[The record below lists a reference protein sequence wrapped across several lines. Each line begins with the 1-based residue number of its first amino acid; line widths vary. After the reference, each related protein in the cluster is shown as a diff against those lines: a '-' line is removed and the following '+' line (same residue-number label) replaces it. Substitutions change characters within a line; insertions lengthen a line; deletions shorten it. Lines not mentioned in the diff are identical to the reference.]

1 MRSILLVGAAALLAA
16 CGSGGGGVPPPEPAL
31 APAVVVTAP
40 PVATPPF
47 PSPALIPPPPPP
59 AWPAMQATPLPP
71 AAAVPAPTRWAPPPP
86 ALQTCFVPGGNCTGL
101 ITDAIFA
108 ARHEILVQAYAF
120 TSWPIARAL
129 AAARAR
135 GVDVRAILDHREAFG
150 RGSQVVVLEEA
161 GVPILIDT
169 IRGAAHNKVMVIDG
183 ATVIT
188 GSFNFSR
195 SAQLRNAENMLV
207 IADPAIA
214 RRYRDNWLRR
224 AAASLP
230 YDPSMAF
237 GGRP

>member
-16 CGSGGGGVPPPEPAL
+16 CGSGGGGVPPPEPAF

-40 PVATPPF
+40 PVAMPPF

-71 AAAVPAPTRWAPPPP
+71 AAVPAPTRWAPPPP
-86 ALQTCFVPGGNCTGL
+86 ALQTCFVPGGDCTGL

-108 ARHEILVQAYAF
+108 ARQEILVQAYAF

-161 GVPILIDT
+161 GVPILIDP